1 MVYSIETFT
10 KIIAY
15 NWKEDYVTD
24 KHTEVLKEND
34 ERNSQFFKQYLE
46 VVETVQNCRLLNKI
60 IFHQIK
66 NVAIKIYP
74 QGKDLIQRLPLKI
87 TSG

>member
-1 MVYSIETFT
+1 MVYNIEAFT

-34 ERNSQFFKQYLE
+34 ERNSQFSSS
-46 VVETVQNCRLLNKI
+46 I
-60 IFHQIK
+60 
-66 NVAIKIYP
+66 
-74 QGKDLIQRLPLKI
+74 
-87 TSG
+87 

>member
-34 ERNSQFFKQYLE
+34 ERNSQFSSS
-46 VVETVQNCRLLNKI
+46 I
-60 IFHQIK
+60 
-66 NVAIKIYP
+66 
-74 QGKDLIQRLPLKI
+74 
-87 TSG
+87 